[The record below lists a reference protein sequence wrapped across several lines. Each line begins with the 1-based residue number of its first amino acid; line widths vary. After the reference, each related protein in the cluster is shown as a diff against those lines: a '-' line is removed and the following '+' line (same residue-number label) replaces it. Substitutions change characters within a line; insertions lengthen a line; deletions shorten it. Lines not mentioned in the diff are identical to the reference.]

1 MEWVVWAGYYKTAR
15 QAPPGGN
22 YRKIRW
28 LSYRKFRYPLDE
40 MRHPAPESA
49 RRIAVVQSSVN
60 VRRLTPG
67 LAPFAG
73 MGYDFWI
80 IDLYRQPDLLLA
92 SLREWKPSAIITEWL
107 PGLTEALVAL
117 GCPVVLVPSDAPV
130 AGVFS
135 VDVDDVAIGRLA
147 AEHLISR
154 GYRNFAFVGR
164 GDAHYAKQRLEG
176 FRAVVGEVPVYWE
189 EFRDW
194 RQYDEYW
201 RDPDEDMLGWLAA
214 QVTPL
219 GIFTAHDPTGR
230 HVLEAA
236 AQAGLEVPFAVGVIS
251 ANDDET
257 VCEMTRPALSS
268 IRMPWRSL
276 AAEVVRTLE
285 RIWSGTPPASP
296 VLVQPL
302 EIVARCSSSYE
313 AVSDL
318 LVRRAMQYLVAQIAT
333 ILSVEEWAAKVGISR
348 RVLERRFQLSLGR
361 SPHAMIQHE
370 RVERAKNLL
379 TTTDLPVS
387 MIAEHC
393 GFQSNERLTVNFRAA
408 VGVPPATYRRDSRV
422 KSSLEIRPK

>member
-1 MEWVVWAGYYKTAR
+1 
-15 QAPPGGN
+15 
-22 YRKIRW
+22 
-28 LSYRKFRYPLDE
+28 
-40 MRHPAPESA
+40 MRHLNPEPS

-92 SLREWKPSAIITEWL
+92 SLREWQPSAIVTEWM
-107 PGLTEALVAL
+107 PGLTEALVGL
-117 GCPVVLVPSDAPV
+117 GCPVILVPSDEPV

-135 VDVDDVAIGRLA
+135 VDIDDVAIGRLA
-147 AEHLISR
+147 AEHLIAR
-154 GYRNFAFVGR
+154 GYQNFAFVGR

-176 FRAVVGEVPVYWE
+176 FRSVVGEVPVYWE

-201 RDPDEDMLGWLAA
+201 RDPDEDMVGWLAA
-214 QVTPL
+214 RATPL

-257 VCEMTRPALSS
+257 VCEMARPALSS
-268 IRMPWRSL
+268 IRLPWRRL
-276 AAEVVRTLE
+276 AAEVVQMIE
-285 RIWSGTPPASP
+285 AIWAGKPPHSP

-302 EIVARCSSSYE
+302 EIVARGSSSYE
-313 AVSDL
+313 AVGDPV
-318 LVRRAMQYLVAQIAT
+318 VRRAMQYLVEQIST
-333 ILSVEEWAAKVGISR
+333 IVSVEEWAVKTGVSR
-348 RVLERRFQLSLGR
+348 RVMERRFQVSLGR
-361 SPHAMIQHE
+361 SPLAMIQHE
-370 RVERAKNLL
+370 RIERAKNLL
-379 TTTDLPVS
+379 TTTDLAVAI
-387 MIAEHC
+387 IAERC
-393 GFQSNERLTVNFRAA
+393 GFQSNERLTVNFRASA
-408 VGVPPATYRRDSRV
+408 GVPPATYRRDSRA
-422 KSSLEIRPK
+422 KSV